1 MKYSYIV
8 FYDEDKGD
16 WDIIIDMSS
25 GLASNPGAPD
35 YEYNKD
41 MRLLQNLRDCVPGI
55 VPGL

>member
-8 FYDEDKGD
+8 FYDESKGD

-25 GLASNPGAPD
+25 GLASNPDSPD
-35 YEYNKD
+35 YDYSKD
-41 MRLLQNLRDCVPGI
+41 MKLLQNLQDCVTGI